1 MGLSNIINLA
11 NNINIINYSKT
22 DDTVFANKYQ
32 YKNEAIVVL
41 YQKTLDFAVLLNDKS
56 KDQIGTFVEQL
67 FYSEDIDQQSL
78 HSVFKSLSDSI
89 SNNKL
94 ETLNKLLET
103 FILKGED
110 IDGSLIYS
118 VNLSIKSYDTATTK
132 AVIFDDYFEKLFQVL
147 DLLYSNFSCDKD
159 IESIFYFFP
168 ITKDHNCFAGSFE
181 RLTKTFNVLNNKT
194 HQAIESSIAFKEGL
208 LDQLALKYMGAIQI
222 DHDSMFADYEIHAR
236 TALSVLTM
244 TASIDK
250 INESGSTFSSNLIEK
265 ISFDQAIRIFKEYR
279 SEFSLF
285 LSLNLQSLFE
295 YIINESHNLD
305 DNQARKIIE
314 NYQILNREI
323 VSQHKP
329 LIPDFSDFYNEDE
342 CALFEKSTIIDNYK
356 KRVNEEIKKFTQLIN
371 KIPDSAYKEEVEDNW
386 NEWSQWIDEA
396 SNDNKDLLMHIISL
410 TSLNLSRFYID
421 GEDRSQSAFIA
432 KFKAKIFSKEILA
445 KLFLDKSSDKIA
457 QLILNYHQ
465 TGADLKLLTIDNA
478 TEDEL
483 LLFNN
488 LQKLD
493 DVATSIDTSHITE
506 ITHEPKNIIEFFAVL
521 KLLNNDNLEHFID
534 NNQGCFQFFLNFCR
548 SVSKEELLII
558 LQQISYIDD
567 EISLQDVSLIDYFAT
582 NLFPSTL
589 TSAEKKY
596 LEFIIKDVDEQSI
609 AIYRTVSS
617 YVSEENLK
625 VLQLYIDEND
635 LPVIDIII
643 DHGQDAIITHRLMY
657 SFDESLIDKLFHQ
670 NHYKYPY
677 TVIYKKTEY
686 KYSLLEL
693 AINIQDKK
701 FIDRII
707 DYLFDEPK
715 NLCNFLNI
723 NDEEKISIIKLFQTL
738 EHKFDKEY
746 NDIES
751 GVQASSFRTYAIS
764 QIINKLVDVYY
775 NNETFKQKI
784 IWEYK
789 KCEISLNSSEP
800 KNIQVII
807 DNCYFDHG
815 VTDSEELPEEI
826 TSDAEELPE
835 EITSDADVRTE
846 ILDQHCIFSEEIN
859 TSLSLL
865 QIILVTE
872 CEEKIEIDN
881 ENANIQDRIAYILT
895 SENIS
900 KEDIE
905 IINMI
910 SKKTLTNVLLYHID
924 KLSFKDMKLFSYAVI
939 LLEDSDIIKS
949 YIQVCNEDEFN
960 NFIRS
965 LKEIK
970 SLTNE
975 NHYNKL
981 LKIIFESLISKE
993 ANNDSYEEY
1002 QNDQIIDKLIDQEIT
1017 QQYLN
1022 NIIEEND
1029 LTALSNF
1036 VKKINNYIHE
1046 QNSKQSSYDS
1056 ESEDSESKSN
1066 DSEEGKDNKDYNK
1079 FFGLN
1084 FVPENDNSTQ
1094 FPRLGDDNSELFNK
1108 SLDDS
1113 CLKLLLQ
1120 INFDK
1125 LFYGN
1130 SEDSKKAKYFLRNN
1144 ICDAINYLQ
1153 NEEDK
1158 LNKVSDSQT
1167 VSIIIKAHFTL
1178 LSIDE
1183 LLDNKSAQNH
1193 QINIDQQSE
1202 EINNGNNLLHILA
1215 NNNKEKELEY
1225 ISKIVTEKEK
1235 FYEALRQENESGQ
1248 TPIDIL
1254 ENRSL
1259 YDLANQLRP
1268 QPAAAILPKQVTR
1281 TNRTERTEMSLD

>member
-1 MGLSNIINLA
+1 MGLSNFIKLA
-11 NNINIINYSKT
+11 ENENVINYSDT
-22 DDTVFANKYQ
+22 DDTVLSDKYQ
-32 YKNEAIVVL
+32 YKNEAIEAL
-41 YQKTLDFAVLLNDKS
+41 YQKTLDFAVSLNDKS
-56 KDQIGTFVEQL
+56 KDQIATFVREL
-67 FYSEDIDQQSL
+67 FYIEDIDQQSL

-94 ETLNKLLET
+94 ETLNNLLEI
-103 FILKGED
+103 FILKGEN
-110 IDGSLIYS
+110 IEGSLIYS
-118 VNLSIKSYDTATTK
+118 VNLSISSYDTAKTK

-147 DLLYSNFSCDKD
+147 DLLYSNFSCDDKH
-159 IESIFYFFP
+159 IESVFYYFP
-168 ITKDHNCFAGSFE
+168 ITNDHNCFAGSFE
-181 RLTKTFNVLNNKT
+181 RLTKTFNVLNSKT
-194 HQAIESSIAFKEGL
+194 HQAIQSSVEFKEGL

-222 DHDSMFADYEIHAR
+222 DDDSMRQDYEIHAR
-236 TALSVLTM
+236 TAFSALTA

-250 INESGSTFSSNLIEK
+250 IKESGTTFSSNLVEK
-265 ISFDQAIRIFKEYR
+265 ISFDIAIRIFKEYR

-295 YIINESHNLD
+295 YIINESDNLD
-305 DNQARKIIE
+305 YNQARKIIE
-314 NYQILNREI
+314 NYQIHNREI

-329 LIPDFSDFYNEDE
+329 LVPDFSDFCNEDAY
-342 CALFEKSTIIDNYK
+342 ALLEKSTIIDNYK
-356 KRVNEEIKKFTQLIN
+356 ERVNEEIKKFTQLIN
-371 KIPDSAYKEEVEDNW
+371 KIPDSAYGEEVEDNW
-386 NEWSQWIDEA
+386 NKWSQWIDEA
-396 SNDNKDLLMHIISL
+396 SNDNKDLLMHIITL

-421 GEDRSQSAFIA
+421 GEDHSQSTFIA
-432 KFKAKIFSKEILA
+432 KFKDKIFSKEILA
-445 KLFLDKSSDKIA
+445 KLFFSNSSDKIA
-457 QLILNYHQ
+457 QLIFNHRQ
-465 TGADLKLLTIDNA
+465 RGADLKLLEIDNP

-493 DVATSIDTSHITE
+493 DVETSIDTSHITE
-506 ITHEPKNIIEFFAVL
+506 ITHEPQNIIEFFAVL
-521 KLLNNDNLEHFID
+521 KLLNTDNIKSFLDNDQD
-534 NNQGCFQFFLNFCR
+534 CCQFFLNFCR
-548 SVSKEELLII
+548 SVSKEELSII
-558 LQQISYIDD
+558 LKQISYVGNEIDY
-567 EISLQDVSLIDYFAT
+567 QDGSLIEYFT
-582 NLFPSTL
+582 TYLFQSTL

-596 LEFIIKDVDEQSI
+596 LEFIIKDVDEESI
-609 AIYRTVSS
+609 TIYRTVSS
-617 YVSEENLK
+617 YVSEEK
-625 VLQLYIDEND
+625 FGVIQLYTEEDYI
-635 LPVIDIII
+635 PVIKISIN
-643 DHGQDAIITHRLMY
+643 HGQDAIITHRLMY
-657 SFDESLIDKLFHQ
+657 SFDQSLIDKLFHQ

-677 TVIYKKTEY
+677 IVTYKETENT
-686 KYSLLEL
+686 YSLLEL

-707 DYLFDEPK
+707 DYLFDDPE

-738 EHKFDKEY
+738 EHKFDKKY

-751 GVQASSFRTYAIS
+751 GVKASSFRTYAIS
-764 QIINKLVDVYY
+764 QIINKLIDVYY

-789 KCEISLNSSEP
+789 KCEIYLNSSESE
-800 KNIQVII
+800 NIQGII
-807 DNCYFDHG
+807 ENCYFDNG
-815 VTDSEELPEEI
+815 VNDSEELPEEI
-826 TSDAEELPE
+826 TSNAEEAYVSNE
-835 EITSDADVRTE
+835 AWDESDR
-846 ILDQHCIFSEEIN
+846 ISEEIN
-859 TSLSLL
+859 ASLSLL

-872 CEEKIEIDN
+872 CEEQIEIDN
-881 ENANIQDRIAYILT
+881 ENANIEDRIAYILT
-895 SENIS
+895 SKDIS

-910 SKKTLTNVLLYHID
+910 SKKTLAHVLLYHID

-939 LLEDSDIIKS
+939 LSEDSYTIKS
-949 YIQVCNEDEFN
+949 YIQACDEDEFN

-965 LKEIK
+965 IEEIK

-975 NHYNKL
+975 NHYNRV
-981 LKIIFESLISKE
+981 LKIIFESLTSKE
-993 ANNDSYEEY
+993 ASNDLYEEY
-1002 QNDQIIDKLIDQEIT
+1002 QNDQIIDKLIDQKIT

-1022 NIIEEND
+1022 NIIKEND

-1046 QNSKQSSYDS
+1046 QNNQQSDYDS
-1056 ESEDSESKSN
+1056 ESEDSESKGK

-1084 FVPENDNSTQ
+1084 FVPKDDDSTQ
-1094 FPRLGDDNSELFNK
+1094 FPRLGDDNSEHFNK

-1125 LFYGN
+1125 LFCGN
-1130 SEDSKKAKYFLRNN
+1130 SEDSEKAKYFLRNN

-1153 NEEDK
+1153 NREDE
-1158 LNKVSDSQT
+1158 LNNDFESQVASMVIKVN
-1167 VSIIIKAHFTL
+1167 FTL
-1178 LSIDE
+1178 LSIDK
-1183 LLDNKSAQNH
+1183 LLDNESAQNH

-1215 NNNKEKELEY
+1215 NNNKVKELEY
-1225 ISKIVTEKEK
+1225 ISKKVTETEK
-1235 FYEALRQENESGQ
+1235 QKFDEALSQENASGL

-1254 ENRSL
+1254 ENRFL

-1268 QPAAAILPKQVTR
+1268 QPAAVTSPNQVER
-1281 TNRTERTEMSLD
+1281 AKRTEEMSLE